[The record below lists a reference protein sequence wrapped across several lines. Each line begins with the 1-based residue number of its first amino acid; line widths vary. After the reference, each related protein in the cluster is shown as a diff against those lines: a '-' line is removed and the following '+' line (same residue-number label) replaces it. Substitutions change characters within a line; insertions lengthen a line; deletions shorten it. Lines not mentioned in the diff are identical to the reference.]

1 MKKMNLLAM
10 SLVSAAALSFSSCSN
25 NDDLT
30 GGGAGTQSQV
40 KGFYMT
46 LAVQTPTSNGTRTSI
61 ENPIP
66 TEDATAVEAAVK
78 NGTFYL
84 VDEKGSIVFSKALTG
99 QDWTGAIKDQ
109 AGSQKDGKTTLQIQ
123 VENVA
128 AGATYKVYFK
138 AGSTKMDNTA
148 EPFTIEK
155 GKSVPGVFTATGI
168 TQTFT
173 STSAFAKPCDTANDF
188 SMFNQNDATTNGNGY
203 TVQFTDANKVE
214 NNPAKVMYKN
224 AESAIKIERVTARV
238 DVPTSAET
246 LEGKYPANASQA
258 LKNAIDDAKKKVTK
272 IELVRYALSNITN
285 KAYVMQNWDVAA
297 NKVWSLAIPTDAT
310 LSQKKDAF
318 GEKYLLKDGG
328 FKALK
333 GAKNDY
339 IFENNMSDATAM
351 YFEYKVTLDA
361 NQFKNAAGELL
372 PADFTDG
379 TFYRYNNV
387 IYTSFDQILKAYKD
401 VAGLFEGK
409 SATDLQKE
417 LKEAKTKPTAE
428 TEKSVE
434 TKLSEFRAKYGIE
447 VFNEGKTY
455 YKQVITDN
463 QLSKNVIQR
472 NTIYRLQVNKIF
484 NVGAQVPNG
493 EIDKNGLFYLDVTV
507 TVNPWVLNVQG
518 VELGD

>member
-1 MKKMNLLAM
+1 MKKMNLLVM
-10 SLVSAAALSFSSCSN
+10 SLVSAAALSFSSCSS

-30 GGGAGTQSQV
+30 GGAGTQSQV

-66 TEDATAVEAAVK
+66 KEDATAEEAAVK

-84 VDEKGSIVFSKALTG
+84 VDANGAVVFSKTLTG

-109 AGSQKDGKTTLQIQ
+109 TGSQKDGRTTLQIQ

-138 AGSTKMDNTA
+138 AGSTNMDTV
-148 EPFTIEK
+148 EPFTITTGTK
-155 GKSVPGVFTATGI
+155 KTGVFTVDGI
-168 TQTFT
+168 KQTFT
-173 STSAFAKPCDTANDF
+173 AQNPFDKTCAGDKNF
-188 SMFNQNDATTNGNGY
+188 SMFNQNDATTKGNGY
-203 TVQFTDANKVE
+203 TVTFTDANKVE
-214 NNPAKVMYKN
+214 TTPAKVMYN
-224 AESAIKIERVTARV
+224 NQESAIKIERVTARV
-238 DVPTSAET
+238 DVPTSTEALLGE
-246 LEGKYPANASQA
+246 YPTNASQA

-272 IELVRYALSNITN
+272 IELVRYALSNVTN
-285 KAYVMQNWDVAA
+285 KTYVMQNWDVVD
-297 NKVWSLAIPTDAT
+297 KVWSLAIPTDAT
-310 LSQKKDAF
+310 LSQKKEAF
-318 GEKYLLKDGG
+318 GDKYLLKDGG
-328 FKALK
+328 FKDMK
-333 GAKNDY
+333 GATNDY
-339 IFENNMSDATAM
+339 IFENNKDEATAM

-361 NQFKNAAGELL
+361 NQFKDAAGELM
-372 PADFTDG
+372 PADFEDG

-387 IYTSFDQILKAYKD
+387 IYTSFDQIMKAYED
-401 VAGLFEGK
+401 VTGLFQGQTAGQLQEELENAKKVETTEG
-409 SATDLQKE
+409 
-417 LKEAKTKPTAE
+417 AKA
-428 TEKSVE
+428 VE

-493 EIDKNGLFYLDVTV
+493 EIDKNGMFYLDVTV
-507 TVNPWVLNVQG
+507 TVNPWVLNTQD

>member
-1 MKKMNLLAM
+1 MKKMNLLVM
-10 SLVSAAALSFSSCSN
+10 SLVSAAALSFSSCSS

-30 GGGAGTQSQV
+30 GGAGTQSQV

-61 ENPIP
+61 EETTPK
-66 TEDATAVEAAVK
+66 EDATAVEAAVK

-84 VDEKGSIVFSKALTG
+84 VDANGAVVFSKTLTG

-138 AGSTKMDNTA
+138 AGSTNMDTV
-148 EPFTIEK
+148 EPFTITTGTK
-155 GKSVPGVFTATGI
+155 KTGVFTADGI
-168 TQTFT
+168 KQTFT
-173 STSAFAKPCDTANDF
+173 STAAFAKPCDTDNNF

-203 TVQFTDANKVE
+203 TVTFTDANKVE
-214 NNPAKVMYKN
+214 TTPAKVMYN
-224 AESAIKIERVTARV
+224 EVESPIKIERVTARV
-238 DVPTSAET
+238 DVPTSTEK
-246 LEGKYPANASQA
+246 LLGEYPANASQA
-258 LKNAIDDAKKKVTK
+258 LKNAIDDAKEKVSK
-272 IELVRYALSNITN
+272 IELVRYALSNVTN
-285 KAYVMQNWDVAA
+285 KAYVMQNWNVA
-297 NKVWSLAIPTDAT
+297 NNVWSLAIPTGAR
-310 LSQKKDAF
+310 LSQTKDAF

-339 IFENNMSDATAM
+339 IFENNKDEATAM

-361 NQFKNAAGELL
+361 NKFKNAAGELM
-372 PADFTDG
+372 PADFQDG

-387 IYTSFDQILKAYKD
+387 IYTSFEQIMKAYED
-401 VAGLFEGK
+401 VTGLFEGK
-409 SATDLQKE
+409 TAAQLKTE
-417 LKEAKTKPTAE
+417 LAEAKKEPTAE

-507 TVNPWVLNVQG
+507 TVNPWVLNTQD

>member
-1 MKKMNLLAM
+1 MKKMNLLVM

-25 NDDLT
+25 NDDL

-84 VDEKGSIVFSKALTG
+84 VDANGSVVFSKTLTG

-138 AGSTKMDNTA
+138 AGSTNMDTV
-148 EPFTIEK
+148 EPFTITTGTK
-155 GKSVPGVFTATGI
+155 KTGVFTADGI

-173 STSAFAKPCDTANDF
+173 STAAFAKPCDTDNNF

-203 TVQFTDANKVE
+203 TVTFTDANKVE
-214 NNPAKVMYKN
+214 TTPAKVMYN
-224 AESAIKIERVTARV
+224 EVESPIKIERVTARV
-238 DVPTSAET
+238 DVPTSTENLLAE
-246 LEGKYPANASQA
+246 YPTNASQA
-258 LKNAIDDAKKKVTK
+258 LKNAIDDAKEKVSK
-272 IELVRYALSNITN
+272 IELVRYALSNVTN
-285 KAYVMQNWDVAA
+285 KAYVMQNWNVA
-297 NKVWSLAIPTDAT
+297 NNVWSLAIPTGAT
-310 LSQKKDAF
+310 LSQTKDAF

-339 IFENNMSDATAM
+339 IFENNKDEATAM

-361 NQFKNAAGELL
+361 NKFKNAAGELM
-372 PADFTDG
+372 PADFQDG

-387 IYTSFDQILKAYKD
+387 IYTSFEQIMKAYED
-401 VAGLFEGK
+401 VTGLFEGK
-409 SATDLQKE
+409 TAAQLKTE
-417 LKEAKTKPTAE
+417 LENAKKVE
-428 TEKSVE
+428 TTEGAKDVE

-455 YKQVITDN
+455 YKQVIKDN
-463 QLSKNVIQR
+463 QLDKNVIQR

>member
-10 SLVSAAALSFSSCSN
+10 SLVSAAALSFSSCSS
-25 NDDLT
+25 NDDL

-61 ENPIP
+61 EKPIP

-84 VDEKGSIVFSKALTG
+84 VDEKGSIVFSKDLTG
-99 QDWTGAIKDQ
+99 KDWSGAVNNQ
-109 AGSQKDGKTTLQIQ
+109 TGSQKDGKTILQIQ

-173 STSAFAKPCDTANDF
+173 STAPFAKPCDTDNNF
-188 SMFNQNDATTNGNGY
+188 SMFNQNDTTTNGNGY
-203 TVQFTDANKVE
+203 TVTFTDANKVE

-224 AESAIKIERVTARV
+224 TESAIKIERVTARV
-238 DVPTSAET
+238 DVPTSTEK
-246 LEGKYPANASQA
+246 LLGEYPAKASQA
-258 LKNAIDDAKKKVTK
+258 LKNAIDDAKKKITK
-272 IELVRYALSNITN
+272 IELVRYALSNVTN
-285 KAYVMQNWDVAA
+285 KTYVMQNWNIGAD
-297 NKVWSLAIPTDAT
+297 KVWNLAIPTDAT
-310 LSQKKDAF
+310 LSQTKDDF
-318 GEKYLLKDGG
+318 GSKYLLKDDG

-333 GAKNDY
+333 GATNDY

-361 NQFKNAAGELL
+361 NQFKNAAGELM
-372 PADFTDG
+372 PADFQDG

-387 IYTSFDQILKAYKD
+387 IYTSFDQIMKAYAD

-409 SATDLQKE
+409 TAAQLKTELADAKKE
-417 LKEAKTKPTAE
+417 PTAK

-447 VFNEGKTY
+447 VFNKGLTY

>member
-1 MKKMNLLAM
+1 MNLLVM
-10 SLVSAAALSFSSCSN
+10 SLVSAAALSFSSCSS

-30 GGGAGTQSQV
+30 GGAGTQSQV

-61 ENPIP
+61 EETTPK
-66 TEDATAVEAAVK
+66 EDATAVEAAVK

-84 VDEKGSIVFSKALTG
+84 VDANGAVVFSKTLTG

-138 AGSTKMDNTA
+138 AGSTNMDTV
-148 EPFTIEK
+148 EPFTITTGTK
-155 GKSVPGVFTATGI
+155 KTGVFTADGI
-168 TQTFT
+168 KQTFT
-173 STSAFAKPCDTANDF
+173 AQNPFDKTCAGDKNF

-203 TVQFTDANKVE
+203 TVTFTDANKVE
-214 NNPAKVMYKN
+214 TTPAKVMYN
-224 AESAIKIERVTARV
+224 EVESPIKIERVTARV
-238 DVPTSAET
+238 DVPTSTEK
-246 LEGKYPANASQA
+246 LLGEYPTNASQA

-272 IELVRYALSNITN
+272 IELVRYALSNVTN
-285 KAYVMQNWDVAA
+285 KAYVMQNWNVA
-297 NKVWSLAIPTDAT
+297 NNVWSLAIPTGAT
-310 LSQKKDAF
+310 LSQTKEAF

-361 NQFKNAAGELL
+361 NQFKNAAGELM
-372 PADFTDG
+372 PADFQDG

-387 IYTSFDQILKAYKD
+387 IYTSFEQIMKAYED
-401 VAGLFEGK
+401 VTGLFDGK

-417 LKEAKTKPTAE
+417 LAEAKKEPTAE

-455 YKQVITDN
+455 YKQVIKDN
-463 QLSKNVIQR
+463 QLDKNVIQR

-507 TVNPWVLNVQG
+507 TVNPWVLNTQD